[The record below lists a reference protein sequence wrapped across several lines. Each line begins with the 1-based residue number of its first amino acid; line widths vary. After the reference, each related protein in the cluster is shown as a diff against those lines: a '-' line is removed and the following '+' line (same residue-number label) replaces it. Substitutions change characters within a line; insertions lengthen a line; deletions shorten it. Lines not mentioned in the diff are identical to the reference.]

1 MEDLHPLSTI
11 ERLPTELL
19 QHIASYLLRRYP
31 TFEEDL
37 MLPEFTSCPGF
48 FGLMEF
54 RETSRT
60 IRSKTEFTFNAC
72 FETHALSFTDGSIL
86 SLLEMSNHEGIRSR
100 MSSVTFVA
108 PYPNWNRYSY
118 YGHPRYE
125 HRLKLAAELPEVRDL
140 LRCHSINTSIIAAA
154 LRRLRVTSVIL
165 GPSLVTTHWDDC
177 QQSELDT
184 VMNPATII
192 FNATILSKIRLEC
205 LYMDMSD
212 WGTFQGMQP
221 DPTCYYLIK
230 ARPLSYLENMTTLAL
245 ALHNPMT
252 LADEMGTT
260 SMLGTLSAM
269 LSKCY
274 NLEHLDLGLD
284 KRTVQQDWPRMGNAF
299 RVWLAIA
306 DLEYSKLS
314 ELRLSGFVMDSD
326 TLQGFLSRHK
336 RSMLHLEIDNCYLDG
351 SWTAALAPLRTS
363 PGLRTLI
370 LDQISEQLL
379 RVEWSVPF
387 SHDLSNMNELLRDG
401 EDDDDWVYVICVGF
415 CGMRFEFPE
424 QDVDERMSE
433 IFGSMRL
440 THRPADPGAE
450 DALNWHAHRLPF

>member
-1 MEDLHPLSTI
+1 MDALVTGAALNAASLSEMEDLHPLSTI

-184 VMNPATII
+184 
-192 FNATILSKIRLEC
+192 
-205 LYMDMSD
+205 
-212 WGTFQGMQP
+212 
-221 DPTCYYLIK
+221 
-230 ARPLSYLENMTTLAL
+230 
-245 ALHNPMT
+245 
-252 LADEMGTT
+252 
-260 SMLGTLSAM
+260 
-269 LSKCY
+269 CY